1 EAEPATTGTTTVLA
15 PVDGNLISSD
25 QVQVEGHPFKGL
37 GFAIQPASGHVYA
50 PFDGTV
56 VFLFSTKHL
65 IGLVS
70 DQGLKTIIHIGV
82 GTGQQCGVKAS
93 LPTAA
98 RVNESAHRSIIN
110 GL

>member
-1 EAEPATTGTTTVLA
+1 ATTGTTTVLA
-15 PVDGNLISSD
+15 PVDGNLISLD

-82 GTGQQCGVKAS
+82 GTVNMRGEGFVTHCSEGERVHSGQ
-93 LPTAA
+93 LLMDFN
-98 RVNESAHRSIIN
+98 R
-110 GL
+110 